1 MHVDMYICHSI
12 EVTEHK
18 EPISSV
24 TEIITDHESKSPTQK
39 EPPPTHKEVTKMN
52 AQQSTVEITRLFL
65 DLLAQ
70 YVIKLWLPW

>member
-1 MHVDMYICHSI
+1 MYMYVCHSI

-24 TEIITDHESKSPTQK
+24 TDIVTDHESKS
-39 EPPPTHKEVTKMN
+39 PTHKEVTKMN
-52 AQQSTVEITRLFL
+52 AQQSTMEITRLFL

-70 YVIKLWLPW
+70 YVINTWLPW

>member
-1 MHVDMYICHSI
+1 MYVCHSI

-24 TEIITDHESKSPTQK
+24 TDIVTDHKSKSPTQK
-39 EPPPTHKEVTKMN
+39 EPPPTHREVIKMN
-52 AQQSTVEITRLFL
+52 AQQSTMEMTRLFL
-65 DLLAQ
+65 DLLAR